1 MYDMGTDPF
10 DLRTAPE
17 TDPVAIYRVRDGIYA
32 ADMLLAAIVHLD
44 LFSWLGTNPAQRSDV
59 CRAFETAARPTDV
72 MLTLFAAMGLVEEKD
87 DVFHLTPLAREHL
100 VNTSPWFLGPYYESL
115 KNRPVALDLIKV
127 LRTDK
132 PANWSSAKDG
142 KDWHLAMETDEFAA
156 QFTAAMDSRGVYLAQ
171 AVAKSIDLAHR
182 RHLLDIA
189 GGSGVY
195 ACSLVTHHPHLAAT
209 VFEKPPVDRIAA
221 RAIAKRGCSEKVGVV
236 AGDMLAD
243 ALPSDADVHLYSNVL
258 HDWDEPVV
266 RRLIGKSFD
275 ALPPGGLV
283 VIHDAF
289 LNPAKDGPL
298 HVAEYSV
305 LLMHSSEGRCYST
318 REMERYLTDAG
329 FRDASYCD
337 TAAARGIM
345 MATK

>member
-1 MYDMGTDPF
+1 LTLDVF
-10 DLRTAPE
+10 DLRTVPD
-17 TDPVAIYRVRDGIYA
+17 TDPVEIYRVRDGIYA

-44 LFSWLGTNPAQRSDV
+44 LFSWLEQNPATRSEV
-59 CRAFETAARPTDV
+59 CRAFETAPRPTDV
-72 MLTLFAAMGLVEEKD
+72 MLTLFAAMGLVKEKD
-87 DVFHLTPLAREHL
+87 GAFHLTPLAREHL
-100 VNTSPWFLGPYYESL
+100 VRTSPWFLGPYYESL

-127 LRTDK
+127 LRTGK
-132 PANWSSAKDG
+132 PANWSSEKDG

-171 AVAKSIDLAHR
+171 AVAKSIDLSQR
-182 RHLLDIA
+182 RRLLDIA

-221 RAIAKRGCSEKVGVV
+221 RAIANRGCSGKVSVV
-236 AGDMLAD
+236 AGDMLAG
-243 ALPSDADVHLYSNVL
+243 ALPADADVHLYSNVL

-266 RRLIGKSFD
+266 RQLIEKSFE

-289 LNPAKDGPL
+289 LNAVKDGPL

-318 REMERYLTDAG
+318 REMEQYLADAG
-329 FRDASYCD
+329 FRDASYRD
-337 TAAARGIM
+337 TAAARGVM
-345 MATK
+345 TARK